1 MLELTTQL
9 FRFQLRDAILLLFLL
24 ELDRERC
31 KSVMSLSNLDIHLLS
46 ILLRL
51 GLLLVQLTIE
61 FFLANFEPLQ
71 LFVTACLLIAQV
83 FSRRRFLSHS

>member
-9 FRFQLRDAILLLFLL
+9 FCFQLRDAILLLFLL

-31 KSVMSLSNLDIHLLS
+31 QSVVSLGNLDIHLLC

-51 GLLLVQLTIE
+51 GLLLVQLAIE
-61 FFLANFEPLQ
+61 FFLADFEPLQ
-71 LFVTACLLIAQV
+71 LFITACLLIAQV
-83 FSRRRFLSHS
+83 FS